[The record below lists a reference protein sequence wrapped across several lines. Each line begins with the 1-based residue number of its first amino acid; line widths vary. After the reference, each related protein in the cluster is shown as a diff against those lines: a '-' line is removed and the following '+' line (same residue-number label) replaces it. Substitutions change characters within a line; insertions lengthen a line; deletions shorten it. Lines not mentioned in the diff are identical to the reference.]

1 VSAVRTRGLA
11 KDYGQTRAL
20 AGIDLDVPAGAVYG
34 LIGPNGSGKTTAM
47 EILAGLRRPASG
59 QVELAMPQD
68 RVAYAPDAPEFE
80 PWLTAAEVVDVA
92 AGLLER
98 PRDQGAV
105 LNMLERVGLA
115 DAARRRVGG
124 FSRGMRSRLGL
135 AAALIGGPR
144 LLLADEPAAALDPGG
159 RLEMLELLAGLA
171 SPARPDPA
179 DPADPEGP
187 VTVIVSSHDL
197 GDVERICG
205 RIGVMARG
213 RLVYQGGVGELLA
226 QASPALRVV
235 VRPPA
240 GPLLA
245 ALSAAPWAGSVT
257 QVSPGEL
264 RIDVA
269 DQDEAE
275 RRLPGVLAGCGAR
288 LIEVGRAGPSLQDI
302 FFGLTGTGPSG
313 HTRAD
318 AMAGS

>member
-11 KDYGQTRAL
+11 KAYGTTRAL
-20 AGIDLDVPAGAVYG
+20 DGIDLDIPAGAVYG

-47 EILAGLRRPASG
+47 EILAGLRRPTAG
-59 QVELAMPQD
+59 HVDLAMPED

-80 PWLTAAEVVDVA
+80 PWLTAAEVVDLA
-92 AGLLER
+92 AGLLRR
-98 PRDQGAV
+98 PRDRGVVADILQ
-105 LNMLERVGLA
+105 RVGLA
-115 DAARRRVGG
+115 GAARRRVAG

-159 RLEMLELLAGLA
+159 RLEILELLAGLGE
-171 SPARPDPA
+171 PA
-179 DPADPEGP
+179 DP
-187 VTVIVSSHDL
+187 VTVVVSSHDL

-213 RLVYQGGVGELLA
+213 RLHYQGSVADLLA

-245 ALSAAPWAGSVT
+245 ALSAEPWVRGAT

-269 DQDEAE
+269 DQEEAE
-275 RRLPGVLAGCGAR
+275 RGLPAVLAGCGAR
-288 LIEVGRAGPSLQDI
+288 LIEAGRAGPSLQDI
-302 FFGLTGTGPSG
+302 FFDLTGSGPSR
-313 HTRAD
+313 TR

>member
-1 VSAVRTRGLA
+1 MTAVRTCGLA
-11 KDYGQTRAL
+11 KAYGKTSAL
-20 AGIDLDVPAGAVYG
+20 AGIDLDVPSGTVYG
-34 LIGPNGSGKTTAM
+34 LVGPNGSGKTTAM
-47 EILAGLRRPASG
+47 EIIAGLRCPTAG
-59 QVELAMPQD
+59 QVQLAMTPD

-80 PWLTAAEVVDVA
+80 PWLTGAEVVDVA
-92 AGLLER
+92 AGLLRR
-98 PRDQGAV
+98 PQPGDAV
-105 LNMLERVGLA
+105 EAMLERVGLA
-115 DAARRRVGG
+115 DSARRRVGG

-135 AAALIGGPR
+135 AAALIGGPE

-159 RLEMLELLAGLA
+159 RLEVLELLAGLA
-171 SPARPDPA
+171 
-179 DPADPEGP
+179 GP

-197 GDVERICG
+197 GDVERICS
-205 RIGVMARG
+205 RIGVMAHG
-213 RLVYQGGVGELLA
+213 RLVYQGGVAELLA

-245 ALSAAPWAGSVT
+245 ALSAAPWVGAAT

-275 RRLPGVLAGCGAR
+275 RRLPEVLAGCGAR

-302 FFGLTGTGPSG
+302 FFDLTDTGPARG
-313 HTRAD
+313 QAEAKGQPQ
-318 AMAGS
+318 AMASR

>member
-1 VSAVRTRGLA
+1 VTAVRACGLA
-11 KDYGQTRAL
+11 KVYGKTRAL
-20 AGIDLDVPAGAVYG
+20 GGIDLDVPSGAVYG
-34 LIGPNGSGKTTAM
+34 LVGPNGSGKTTAM
-47 EILAGLRRPASG
+47 EIIAGLRRPTAG
-59 QVELAMPQD
+59 QVRLAMTPD
-68 RVAYAPDAPEFE
+68 RVSYAPDAPEFE
-80 PWLTAAEVVDVA
+80 PWLTAAEVVGVA
-92 AGLLER
+92 AGLLRR
-98 PRDQGAV
+98 PQPADAV
-105 LNMLERVGLA
+105 EAMLERVGLA
-115 DAARRRVGG
+115 GSARRRVGG

-135 AAALIGGPR
+135 AAALIGGPE

-159 RLEMLELLAGLA
+159 RLEVLELLAGLA
-171 SPARPDPA
+171 
-179 DPADPEGP
+179 GP

-205 RIGVMARG
+205 RIGVMAHG
-213 RLVYQGGVGELLA
+213 RLVYQGGVADLLA

-245 ALSAAPWAGSVT
+245 ALAAAPWVGAAA

-275 RRLPGVLAGCGAR
+275 RRLPEVLAGCGAR

-302 FFGLTGTGPSG
+302 FFDLTDTGPARG
-313 HTRAD
+313 RAAAKGQAQ
-318 AMAGS
+318 AMASR

>member
-1 VSAVRTRGLA
+1 MSALRTQGLA
-11 KDYGQTRAL
+11 KAYGRTQAL

-34 LIGPNGSGKTTAM
+34 LIGPNGSGKTTAL
-47 EILAGLRRPASG
+47 EILAGLRRPGAG
-59 QVELAMPQD
+59 QIRLAMPQD

-92 AGLLER
+92 AGLLGR
-98 PRDQGAV
+98 PRDQAAV
-105 LNMLERVGLA
+105 ADILRRVGLA

-135 AAALIGGPR
+135 AAAMIGGPL

-159 RLEMLELLAGLA
+159 RLEVLELLAGLA
-171 SPARPDPA
+171 SP

-197 GDVERICG
+197 GDIERICG
-205 RIGVMARG
+205 RIAVMARG

-240 GPLLA
+240 GTLLA

-264 RIDVA
+264 RIDVT

-275 RRLPGVLAGCGAR
+275 RRLPAVLADCGAR

-302 FFGLTGTGPSG
+302 FFDLTGTGPS
-313 HTRAD
+313 RAPAE
-318 AMAGS
+318 AMAGT

>member
-1 VSAVRTRGLA
+1 MSAVRTSGLA
-11 KDYGQTRAL
+11 KAYGKTEAL
-20 AGIDLDVPAGAVYG
+20 AGIDLDIPAGAVYG

-47 EILAGLRRPASG
+47 EILAGLRRPSAG
-59 QVELAMPQD
+59 QVRLAMPVE

-80 PWLTAAEVVDVA
+80 PWLTAAEVVGVA
-92 AGLLER
+92 AGLLGR
-98 PRDQGAV
+98 PRDPAAV
-105 LNMLERVGLA
+105 ANMLRRVGLG
-115 DAARRRVGG
+115 DEARRRVGG
-124 FSRGMRSRLGL
+124 FSRGMCSRLGL
-135 AAALIGGPR
+135 AAALIGGPE

-159 RLEMLELLAGLA
+159 RLEILELLAGLA
-171 SPARPDPA
+171 GPAAPADAA
-179 DPADPEGP
+179 DPADP
-187 VTVIVSSHDL
+187 VTVVVSSHDL
-197 GDVERICG
+197 GDVERICD

-213 RLVYQGGVGELLA
+213 RLVYQGGVADLLA

-245 ALSAAPWAGSVT
+245 ALTAAPWVRSTT

-275 RRLPGVLAGCGAR
+275 RCLPAVLAGCGAR

-302 FFGLTGTGPSG
+302 FFDLTDTGPAGAS
-313 HTRAD
+313 RAR

>member
-11 KDYGQTRAL
+11 KAYGTTQAL
-20 AGIDLDVPAGAVYG
+20 AGIDLDIPAGAVYG
-34 LIGPNGSGKTTAM
+34 LIGPNGSGKTTAL

-59 QVELAMPQD
+59 QVQLTMPQD

-92 AGLLER
+92 AGLLGR
-98 PRDQGAV
+98 RRDRVAV
-105 LNMLERVGLA
+105 VNMLARVGLA
-115 DAARRRVGG
+115 DAARRRVAG

-159 RLEMLELLAGLA
+159 RLEILELLAGLA
-171 SPARPDPA
+171 EPASPGDGTDPA
-179 DPADPEGP
+179 DP

-197 GDVERICG
+197 GGVERVCG
-205 RIGVMARG
+205 RIGVMAHG
-213 RLVYQGGVGELLA
+213 RLLYQGSVADLLA

-245 ALSAAPWAGSVT
+245 ALSAEAWVRDAT
-257 QVSPGEL
+257 EVSPGEL
-264 RIDVA
+264 RIEAA

-275 RRLPGVLAGCGAR
+275 RRLPRILADCGAR
-288 LIEVGRAGPSLQDI
+288 LIEVGRAGPSLRDI
-302 FFGLTGTGPSG
+302 FFDLTGTGPS
-313 HTRAD
+313 RAG
-318 AMAGS
+318 ATAGS

>member
-1 VSAVRTRGLA
+1 MSAVRTRGLA
-11 KDYGQTRAL
+11 KAYGKTHAV
-20 AGIDLDVPAGAVYG
+20 AGVDLDVPAGTVYG

-47 EILAGLRRPASG
+47 ELLAGLRRPTSG

-92 AGLLER
+92 AGLLRR
-98 PRDQGAV
+98 PRNQGAV
-105 LNMLERVGLA
+105 ANMLERVGLA
-115 DAARRRVGG
+115 EAARRRAGG

-171 SPARPDPA
+171 SPDAA
-179 DPADPEGP
+179 DPQGP

-213 RLVYQGGVGELLA
+213 RLVYQGRVGELLA

-240 GPLLA
+240 GPLLR
-245 ALSAAPWAGSVT
+245 ALSAAPWVGSAT

-264 RIDVA
+264 RIDVT
-269 DQDEAE
+269 DHDEAE
-275 RRLPGVLAGCGAR
+275 RRLPGVLADCGAR

-302 FFGLTGTGPSG
+302 FFDLTDTGPS
-313 HTRAD
+313 RAR
-318 AMAGS
+318 AMAGG

>member
-11 KDYGQTRAL
+11 KAYGTTRAL
-20 AGIDLDVPAGAVYG
+20 DGIDLDIPAGAVYG

-47 EILAGLRRPASG
+47 EILAGLRRPTAG
-59 QVELAMPQD
+59 HVELAMPEN

-80 PWLTAAEVVDVA
+80 PWLTAAEVVDLA
-92 AGLLER
+92 AGLLGR
-98 PRDQGAV
+98 PRDRGAV
-105 LNMLERVGLA
+105 ANMLRRVGLA
-115 DAARRRVGG
+115 DAARRRVAG

-144 LLLADEPAAALDPGG
+144 LLLADEPAATLDPGG
-159 RLEMLELLAGLA
+159 RLEILELLAGLG
-171 SPARPDPA
+171 DPA
-179 DPADPEGP
+179 DP

-213 RLVYQGGVGELLA
+213 RLHYQGSVADLLA

-245 ALSAAPWAGSVT
+245 ALSAESWVRDAT

-275 RRLPGVLAGCGAR
+275 IRLPAVLAGCGAR

-302 FFGLTGTGPSG
+302 FFDLTDTGPS
-313 HTRAD
+313 RVQ

>member
-11 KDYGQTRAL
+11 KAYGTTHAL
-20 AGIDLDVPAGAVYG
+20 AGVDLKVPAGAVYG

-47 EILAGLRRPASG
+47 EILAGLRRPTSG
-59 QVELAMPQD
+59 QVELTMPQD

-92 AGLLER
+92 AGLLGR
-98 PRDQGAV
+98 PRNQGAV
-105 LNMLERVGLA
+105 ANMLERVGLA

-135 AAALIGGPR
+135 AAALIGGPQ

-171 SPARPDPA
+171 SPGAA
-179 DPADPEGP
+179 DPQAP

-213 RLVYQGGVGELLA
+213 RLVYEGGVGELLA

-245 ALSAAPWAGSVT
+245 ALTAASWVRSAT

-288 LIEVGRAGPSLQDI
+288 LIEVGRAGPGLKDI
-302 FFGLTGTGPSG
+302 FFDLTDTGPS
-313 HTRAD
+313 RAR
-318 AMAGS
+318 AMADS